1 MYLGIEGKNGSKKR
15 LSLPPTPKW
24 ESCPLH
30 LQKFT
35 TNITVEPKIN
45 IRKFTKHHFMRY
57 SGYLLLISLI
67 CLLSACQAK
76 QESTQQVDANTD
88 NKDENGQSIYEETQ
102 KDDVRYILFFGNS
115 LTAGYGLDE
124 DKAFPALIQKRID
137 SLNLKYTVINAGLS
151 GETTSGGLNRISW
164 VLKQKV
170 DVFVLELG
178 ANDVLRGLDLKET
191 EANLSAILDKV
202 LESNPNT
209 KIVLAGMQAP
219 PNMGTEYTRTFAS
232 IFPKLAKKY
241 NAALIPFLLEDVA
254 AMPQLNLADG
264 KHPNEEGQKIVR
276 DNVWRVLEGVL

>member
-1 MYLGIEGKNGSKKR
+1 
-15 LSLPPTPKW
+15 
-24 ESCPLH
+24 
-30 LQKFT
+30 
-35 TNITVEPKIN
+35 
-45 IRKFTKHHFMRY
+45 MRN
-57 SGYLLLISLI
+57 SGYLFLISFI
-67 CLLSACQAK
+67 YLLSACQPK
-76 QESTQQVDANTD
+76 QESVQQVDADAD
-88 NKDENGQSIYEETQ
+88 NKDKNSQTVYQESEKN
-102 KDDVRYILFFGNS
+102 DVRYILFYGNS

-151 GETTSGGLNRISW
+151 GETTSGGLNRITW

-191 EANLSAILDKV
+191 ESNLSAIIDKV

-209 KIVLAGMQAP
+209 KIILAGMQAP

-254 AMPQLNLADG
+254 SIPALNLADG
-264 KHPNEEGQKIVR
+264 KHPNEEGQKIVCE
-276 DNVWRVLEGVL
+276 NVWRVLEQVL